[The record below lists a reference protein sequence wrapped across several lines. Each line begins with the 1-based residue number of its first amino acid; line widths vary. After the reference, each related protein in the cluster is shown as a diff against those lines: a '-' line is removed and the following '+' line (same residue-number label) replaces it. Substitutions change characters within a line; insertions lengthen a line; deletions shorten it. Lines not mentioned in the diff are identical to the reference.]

1 MFTLIVIVHVIV
13 SLIIIGLV
21 LLQAG
26 KGADIG
32 SAFGG
37 AGSQAVFGSM
47 GTPTVLGKLTT
58 VVAVLFMVTSFSLS
72 ILSHKRAASIMPSSA
87 PPPATAPVAPAQPP
101 GQK

>member
-1 MFTLIVIVHVIV
+1 MFTLVVILHVIV

-47 GTPTVLGKLTT
+47 STPTVLGKLTT

-72 ILSHKRAASIMPSSA
+72 ILSHKRAVSIMPSSA
-87 PPPATAPVAPAQPP
+87 PAPATAPAAPAAPA